1 MDQFEGAIP
10 FDVDA
15 PGGRIRYYRAG
26 TRGPAVVLLHGG
38 VLDSSE
44 LAYGKV
50 VPTLAES
57 YRVYALDWPEHGH
70 SWPWRGRTDE
80 ATLARTLAWAI
91 AHWELD
97 RFDLVGMSQGG
108 GMALRFALD
117 QPDRVGRVIAIGP
130 VGLEDRA
137 WVLALMAIPIRIPVL
152 ARLATRLLA
161 RSRWLIGMMMRIA
174 RTRGKATVGFQEAV
188 SIGHDQAR
196 VAVENGE
203 TILDDYLVE
212 CYRWP
217 GRRIDYRRELSGL
230 AVPTLIVHGQKDPA
244 TSARALRRAAASMP
258 LGRFTQVPSVGHLAC
273 RDDPVALTDV
283 IDSFLSERLAPPA
296 AASGGGPDR

>member
-1 MDQFEGAIP
+1 MDRFEGATP

-15 PGGRIRYYRAG
+15 PSGRIRYYRAG
-26 TRGPAVVLLHGG
+26 AEGPAVVLLHGG

-50 VPTLAES
+50 VPTLAQS

-70 SWPWRGRTDE
+70 SWPWAGRTDE
-80 ATLARTLAWAI
+80 ATLSAVLTWAI

-108 GMALRFALD
+108 GMVLRYAID
-117 QPDRVGRVIAIGP
+117 HPDRVGRVVAIGP

-137 WVLALMAIPIRIPVL
+137 WVLALMALPIRIPAL

-161 RSRWLIGMMMRIA
+161 RSRWLVGIVMWIA
-174 RTRGKATVGFQEAV
+174 RTRGKQTVGFEDAV

-196 VAVENGE
+196 VSVENGE
-203 TILDDYLVE
+203 TILDDYLAE

-217 GRRIDYRRELSGL
+217 GPRIDYRRELAGL
-230 AVPTLIVHGQKDPA
+230 TVPTLVVHGEKDLS

-258 LGRFTQVPSVGHLAC
+258 EGRFVQVPRVGHLAC
-273 RDDPVALTDV
+273 RDDPVALTEV
-283 IDSFLSERLAPPA
+283 IEAFLTGRPEP
-296 AASGGGPDR
+296 SGGVEDE